1 MKEFVD
7 NSGTRWNVEL
17 TIASI
22 KRVRDLLSVNLLE
35 PESGEPPLLTR
46 LGSDVILL
54 CDVIYVL
61 VKPQADSKGVTDE
74 AFGALLGGDAIL
86 SAQEAFYRELIDF
99 FLKSGRPDKLKM
111 IEKQRALLIAAIKT
125 AATKVEAI
133 DTDAICSKSFTNLPE
148 SPASSPTA

>member
-46 LGSDVILL
+46 LGSDIILL

-61 VKPQADSKGVTDE
+61 VKPQADAQNVSDE
-74 AFGALLGGDAIL
+74 QFGELLGGDAIL
-86 SAQEAFYRELIDF
+86 LAQEAFYQELIDF
-99 FLKSGRPDKLKM
+99 FLRSGRPDKLRM
-111 IEKQRALLIAAIKT
+111 IEKQRALIAAAIAMAEK
-125 AATKVEAI
+125 KVEAI
-133 DTDAICSKSFTNLPE
+133 NTDEICSKSFTNLPGL
-148 SPASSPTA
+148 PASSPTA